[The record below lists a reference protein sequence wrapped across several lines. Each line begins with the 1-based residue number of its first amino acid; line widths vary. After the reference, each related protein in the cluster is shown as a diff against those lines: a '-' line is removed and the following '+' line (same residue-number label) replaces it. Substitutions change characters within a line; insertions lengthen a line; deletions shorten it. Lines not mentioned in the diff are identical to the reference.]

1 MTKYNN
7 GKIYKIEPI
16 CDHDEGDIYI
26 GSTTSKSLSERMAKH
41 RYDYRKW
48 KTDNKNKIT
57 SFNIFDKYGIENCNI
72 LLIENCN
79 VISRDELNSREGYF
93 IRSLSCVNRIINGR
107 TDKEYR
113 EDNYDKKREK
123 DKVYYEK
130 NKEIIN
136 QKNKD
141 NYVKNREQRMEQH
154 KQYRLEHLEEE
165 KQRAREYRQANKEA
179 CKERERLKY
188 LKNKEKLSEKIIC
201 ICGCIVTKNSLR
213 HHEKSDK
220 HIQLMESLSNSKD
233 NVEILS

>member
-26 GSTTSKSLSERMAKH
+26 GSTTSKFLSERMAKH
-41 RYDYRKW
+41 RYDYKKW
-48 KTDNKNKIT
+48 KTDKKNKIT

-188 LKNKEKLSEKIIC
+188 LKNKEKLSQKITC